1 MVDEEAAGVVNERLV
16 EVGFHRLAHAEPEP
30 EPEPER
36 GFGDEAGECLVLL
49 TSADPNIIGI
59 DLKGSADAAIPHFR
73 RSGVEPKLTLWP
85 CNRTGNH
92 GFLRGE
98 IRLY

>member
-1 MVDEEAAGVVNERLV
+1 MVDEEAVGVVDERLM
-16 EVGFHRLAHAEPEP
+16 EVGFHRPAHA
-30 EPEPER
+30 EPER

-85 CNRTGNH
+85 GNRTGNH

>member
-1 MVDEEAAGVVNERLV
+1 MVDEEAAGVVDARLV
-16 EVGFHRLAHAEPEP
+16 EVGFHRLAHA
-30 EPEPER
+30 EPER

-73 RSGVEPKLTLWP
+73 RSGVEPKSTLFGLVVVLA
-85 CNRTGNH
+85 TTV
-92 GFLRGE
+92 FLRGE